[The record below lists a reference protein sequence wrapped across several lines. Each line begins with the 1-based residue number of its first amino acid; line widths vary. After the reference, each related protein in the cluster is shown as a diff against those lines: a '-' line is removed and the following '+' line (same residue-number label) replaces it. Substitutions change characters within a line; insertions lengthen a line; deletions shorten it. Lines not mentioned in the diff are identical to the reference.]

1 MYCVDQDG
9 EVKSAI
15 SGSVVQ
21 EMPSQEDESV
31 ADEGETG
38 EDAAD
43 EFGFGGGRGG
53 GGNWFEVRGGGGLL
67 PPHHTPLPLFFVC
80 VFTFSEICL
89 FFSNLA
95 LFFEILLSFLFHF
108 LIFF

>member
-31 ADEGETG
+31 ADDGETG
-38 EDAAD
+38 SHPERVDILRDDARKKTT
-43 EFGFGGGRGG
+43 EL
-53 GGNWFEVRGGGGLL
+53 FEWSFQMCPRRECKLVTHRR
-67 PPHHTPLPLFFVC
+67 
-80 VFTFSEICL
+80 
-89 FFSNLA
+89 A
-95 LFFEILLSFLFHF
+95 LWTTHATS
-108 LIFF
+108 